1 MVSHKMK
8 ENPPQQCG
16 DSDPSTYCVV
26 DKVPYP
32 WLALVLAS
40 KAQVNRVEIK
50 FRDNCC
56 GEKLRNIEVRVT
68 DTLPT
73 SGFPFRILHF

>member
-1 MVSHKMK
+1 MDLQHKEARRPALSK
-8 ENPPQQCG
+8 VFPL
-16 DSDPSTYCVV
+16 TFCVV
-26 DKVPYP
+26 DKALFP
-32 WLALVLAS
+32 WMALVLGS
-40 KAQVNRVEIK
+40 KAKVDRVEIK

-56 GEKLRNIEVRVT
+56 GEMLRNIEVRVT